1 MILQI
6 PNRNLFSP
14 PALKRWDKIP
24 TSMQAKLLGNV
35 WCGACSNTV
44 YILVE
49 SGRIKNNKL
58 ILTGRC
64 AECGGP
70 VGRLIE
76 GD

>member
-1 MILQI
+1 MTIHI
-6 PNRNLFSP
+6 PNPNIFSA

-24 TSMQAKLLGNV
+24 PSMQAKLLGNV
-35 WCGACSNTV
+35 WCGACSKTV

-49 SGRIKNNKL
+49 SGRIKNIDL

-64 AECGGP
+64 ADCGGP
-70 VGRLIE
+70 VSRLVE

>member
-1 MILQI
+1 MIIKI
-6 PNRNLFSP
+6 PNRNLFSA

-24 TSMQAKLLGNV
+24 SSIQAKLLGNI
-35 WCGACSNTV
+35 WCGACSKAV

-49 SGRIKNNKL
+49 SGRIKNNDL

-64 AECGGP
+64 ADCGGR